1 MTIGAVSSISSYYQY
16 SSYEQYKYF
25 GTTISEERL
34 QYLMWEYGIQK
45 TGDAYT
51 DIKTLYQVMYGSA
64 AANVQE
70 NTPAKE
76 VKHKQNSQPTEAA
89 ASTNVPWATL
99 MNQVGLSA
107 TGDLATDYQAFSNRI
122 SLMQASATTPQQK
135 ADIGQLVAEA
145 AIVFVQPESTQAA
158 PQTQT
163 TYQPQKASGADI
175 AAMLNRLYAVG

>member
-1 MTIGAVSSISSYYQY
+1 MTIGAVSSINSYYQY
-16 SSYEQYKYF
+16 SSSVQYSYF
-25 GTTISEERL
+25 GTTISEARL
-34 QYLMWEYGIQK
+34 QQLMKDYGIQQ

-76 VKHKQNSQPTEAA
+76 VKHKQNPQSTEAA

-122 SLMQASATTPQQK
+122 SAMQAGATTPQQK
-135 ADIGQLVAEA
+135 ADISQLVAEA
-145 AIVFVQPESTQAA
+145 TVVFVQPESTQAA

-163 TYQPQKASGADI
+163 TYQMQKASGADI
-175 AAMLNRLYAVG
+175 TAMLNRLYTVG